1 MFEHELLAGFPEESV
16 SKNALAYTIIGNFHP
31 RPVKRNY
38 NLFEITITGF
48 PHIFD
53 EFSGDFCSTFVVH
66 FFAVGVAAESVLKKG
81 PAFVGWC
88 KRPKEACASLTK
100 AANF

>member
-1 MFEHELLAGFPEESV
+1 
-16 SKNALAYTIIGNFHP
+16 
-31 RPVKRNY
+31 
-38 NLFEITITGF
+38 LFEIIITGF

-53 EFSGDFCSTFVVH
+53 EFSGDFYSTFVVH
-66 FFAVGVAAESVLKKG
+66 YFAVGVAAKSVLKKVL
-81 PAFVGWC
+81 AFVGWC